1 MADVGQFDKSNVPL
15 RQKLIYEGYM
25 QMKKGVNSPY
35 PDDFEV
41 EKNLLS
47 ARDNVTVQNQI
58 EDKDTDAKPDLEG
71 QGTSNEIELKKVNQQ
86 QYEEI
91 QLD

>member
-1 MADVGQFDKSNVPL
+1 
-15 RQKLIYEGYM
+15 M
-25 QMKKGVNSPY
+25 QMKKGVTSPY

-58 EDKDTDAKPDLEG
+58 EGPLQDTDAKPDLEG
-71 QGTSNEIELKKVNQQ
+71 QAPNEIELKKVNSQN
-86 QYEEI
+86 YEEI
-91 QLD
+91 QLDQREDKN

>member
-1 MADVGQFDKSNVPL
+1 MAEVGQLDKSNVPL

-47 ARDNVTVQNQI
+47 NRDNQTVQNAI
-58 EDKDTDAKPDLEG
+58 EGNLQDTDAKPDLEG
-71 QGTSNEIELKKVNQQ
+71 ERMNNEIELKKVN
-86 QYEEI
+86 E
-91 QLD
+91 